1 LIDYEKSVLFGGR
14 FFMASAIGAIHATC
28 AKRLVFANGEGVVG
42 GGLAAVAN
50 EK

>member
-1 LIDYEKSVLFGGR
+1 MKKASSLEDA
-14 FFMASAIGAIHATC
+14 FFMASAIGASHATC

-42 GGLAAVAN
+42 GGLATVAN